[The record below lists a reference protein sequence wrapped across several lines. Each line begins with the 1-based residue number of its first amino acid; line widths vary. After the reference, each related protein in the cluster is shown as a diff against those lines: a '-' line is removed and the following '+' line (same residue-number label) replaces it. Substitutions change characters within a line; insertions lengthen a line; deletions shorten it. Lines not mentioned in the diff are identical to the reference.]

1 MAEQAIVV
9 GKVVPGHDQ
18 ALAGLAPHVA
28 EAVVAEVGEPGSN
41 LQVNAAV
48 GAVPAV
54 STQAHSCS
62 IVLSL
67 LLLSLLLYHYYY
79 YYYYQYFIIVIID
92 TESRQTRKIW

>member
-28 EAVVAEVGEPGSN
+28 EAVVAEVGESGPN

-48 GAVPAV
+48 GTVPAV

-67 LLLSLLLYHYYY
+67 LLLSLLLLSLLSLFYHRYY
-79 YYYYQYFIIVIID
+79 
-92 TESRQTRKIW
+92 